1 MEEEATRVEQ
11 PVSIE
16 VSAKFEAIQDEVDL
30 LKNEIKQTLVDL
42 REFMM
47 KGRTISRHAPVST
60 PDASSESPAAVDL
73 ARQPTPPPDAP
84 PPVAAVDL
92 MTSAALQGFQMSS
105 DGTKALDT
113 TMLGKII
120 TWLGSV
126 TQMGLSMQQI
136 TSYLQVYEASG
147 YLQPTMVKVIL
158 QSMAG
163 VDPSAVP
170 AAGNFSPDDYA
181 ACVGQL
187 HEIIGYLDA
196 GGDSEPTLAKR
207 GMQKEP
213 NDATTPER
221 YLDSSGPHHEV
232 DLPKKQAPGV
242 IKLGGSD
249 G

>member
-1 MEEEATRVEQ
+1 MEEATRVEQ

-16 VSAKFEAIQDEVDL
+16 VSARFEAIQDEVDL

-47 KGRTISRHAPVST
+47 KGRTISRQVSVST
-60 PDASSESPAAVDL
+60 PDDSSQSPVAVVDL
-73 ARQPTPPPDAP
+73 ARQSVPPDAP
-84 PPVAAVDL
+84 PPVAADDL
-92 MTSAALQGFQMSS
+92 ITPTAPPDFQISS
-105 DGTKALDT
+105 DSTKALDT

-136 TSYLQVYEASG
+136 TSYLQMYEASG

-187 HEIIGYLDA
+187 HEIIGYLDT
-196 GGDSEPTLAKR
+196 GGDSEPAPAKR
-207 GMQKEP
+207 GMQNEP
-213 NDATTPER
+213 NDDTAPER

-232 DLPKKQAPGV
+232 GLPKKQGPGV